1 MPNHPVPKTQI
12 ETLKDIIEG
21 YYEAAD
27 TGELVEDEDVEDE
40 TEYSDDVIG
49 RQKKF
54 LADVGVLERDGYDYT
69 LLEPGHQIGRAL
81 AFDRGSDAVE
91 AFRELLNGWEV
102 TDQLK
107 DDLGNKSH
115 AKDKVIESLAYLTE
129 TDHSSPRKKT
139 GLSALVDLYRWTGIL
154 SETGDGE
161 YQVSATEIQDGK
173 QETEL
178 PENETGTHEPEEEE
192 EQTERSSSDPPH
204 EPAQTSSTDSFAQE
218 VTVADDTVSVDIKLS
233 GDENPQNVREL
244 IVAVRKGLQENIKI
258 SKDTNEQD
266 SARRQTLNSSDTNE

>member
-1 MPNHPVPKTQI
+1 MPNHPIPKTQI

-27 TGELVEDEDVEDE
+27 AGELVEDEDVEDE
-40 TEYSDDVIG
+40 TEYSADVIR

-54 LADVGVLERDGYDYT
+54 FADVRVLEKDGYDYT

-91 AFRELLNGWEV
+91 GFGELLTGWEV

-107 DDLGNKSH
+107 DDLGNKRH

-129 TDHSSPRKKT
+129 TDHSSSRKKT

-161 YQVSATEIQDGK
+161 YQVSATEIQDEK

-178 PENETGTHEPEEEE
+178 SESETGTHEPEE
-192 EQTERSSSDPPH
+192 EQTERSSSDPSH
-204 EPAQTSSTDSFAQE
+204 ESAQTSSTDSFAQE
-218 VTVADDTVSVDIKLS
+218 ETVADDTVSVDIKLS
-233 GDENPQNVREL
+233 GDENPQNVKDL
-244 IVAVRKGLQENIKI
+244 IVAVREGLRENINFPEEA
-258 SKDTNEQD
+258 NEQD
-266 SARRQTLNSSDTNE
+266 PVRRQTLSSSDTNE